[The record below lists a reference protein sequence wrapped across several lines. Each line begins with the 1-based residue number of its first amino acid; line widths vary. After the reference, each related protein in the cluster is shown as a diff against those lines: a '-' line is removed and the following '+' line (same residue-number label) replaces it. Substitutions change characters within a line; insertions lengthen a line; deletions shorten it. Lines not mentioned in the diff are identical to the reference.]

1 MRIQGFNQSSQ
12 MQAGSFKLGKRDR
25 EQLNTPE
32 EITADLEKNGLRMSQ
47 NNVKFQLEKAMNQS
61 SKFLHNE
68 LGKIFD
74 NGEQLLAG
82 RNTAEYQKH
91 IEELSKAIQGQ
102 DFKTAE
108 KLIDKF
114 YNGDTETILNRVQ
127 NLAKAA
133 EDNFWQTME
142 DSFGY
147 LKNDGIKWTMF
158 VDGELRDDLGTF
170 DLAMMAVEEA
180 RNEVEKFSSEELGD
194 IVKATRNGAVAHA
207 KGKLK
212 NAGQNQYSE
221 SAYSVTHAATTYAK
235 DKIFNTDDSNY
246 DEDKIKLKDINEL
259 RSDENIT
266 EEQLDRLTHQNT
278 RKGDRFTEYMR
289 GRADSFEEKFY
300 ELQLSGT
307 PRTVKQATN
316 QVQTDLASTNPN
328 YHFLAIADKPLLRP
342 IEDSVSEASQLQQH
356 NDLANIAKYAA
367 STTEDLLSSID
378 KEI

>member
-12 MQAGSFKLGKRDR
+12 MQAGSFKFSKRGQ

-61 SKFLHNE
+61 SKFIHKE

-91 IEELSKAIQGQ
+91 IDELSKAIQGQ

-114 YNGDTETILNRVQ
+114 YNGDTETIINRVQ

-133 EDNFWQTME
+133 ENNFWQTME

-147 LKNDGIKWTMF
+147 LKNDGLKWTMF
-158 VDGELRDDLGTF
+158 VDGKLRDDLGTF
-170 DLAMMAVEEA
+170 DLAMMAIEEA

-194 IVKATRNGAVAHA
+194 IVKATRDGAVAYA

-212 NAGQNQYSE
+212 DAGQNQYSE
-221 SAYSVTHAATTYAK
+221 TAYSVTNAATTYAK
-235 DKIFNTDDSNY
+235 GKIFNTDDSNY
-246 DEDKIKLKDINEL
+246 EEDETKLKDINEL
-259 RSDENIT
+259 RSDQNIT

-300 ELQLSGT
+300 DLQLSGT

-316 QVQTDLASTNPN
+316 QVQNDPASANQN
-328 YHFLAIADKPLLRP
+328 HHFLAIVNKPLLRP
-342 IEDSVSEASQLQQH
+342 IEDSISESSQLQQQ
-356 NDLANIAKYAA
+356 NDLAKIAKYTAF
-367 STTEDLLSSID
+367 STEDLLSSID
-378 KEI
+378 WKI